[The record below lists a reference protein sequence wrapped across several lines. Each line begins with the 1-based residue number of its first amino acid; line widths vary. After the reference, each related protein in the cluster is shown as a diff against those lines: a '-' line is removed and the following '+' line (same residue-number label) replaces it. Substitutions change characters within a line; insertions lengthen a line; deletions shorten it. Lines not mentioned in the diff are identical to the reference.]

1 MSNNYINT
9 LNYEMCVLRHCEEPV
24 LGRRSNLKLILIE
37 IAELVLSAK
46 RRILFIPRNA
56 RYKKKSRTRVWIM
69 ENKTVFLSR
78 LFFNLR
84 YFYDMIIKLKLKD
97 YFFLINDNLL
107 INKY

>member
-1 MSNNYINT
+1 
-9 LNYEMCVLRHCEEPV
+9 
-24 LGRRSNLKLILIE
+24 
-37 IAELVLSAK
+37 
-46 RRILFIPRNA
+46 
-56 RYKKKSRTRVWIM
+56 M